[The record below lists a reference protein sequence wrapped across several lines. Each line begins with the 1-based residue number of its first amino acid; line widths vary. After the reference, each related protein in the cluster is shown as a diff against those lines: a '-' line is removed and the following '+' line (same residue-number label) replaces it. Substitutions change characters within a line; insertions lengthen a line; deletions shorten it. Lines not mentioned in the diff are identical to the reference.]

1 MKGGTSMLKPN
12 YTERNGCVYVD
23 FGQTSAGTAAHEV
36 LLPEADMLIADYLK
50 EWLSM
55 MTTQIRH
62 NTLDCYWYM
71 FRRHLYPFFHARHLT
86 FRTVTVSD
94 FQAFVDEKYK
104 EGYSPTSIL
113 KFHTVVHK
121 CMKYAVIQGLIDHN
135 PSDYVILP
143 KRKKYIGR
151 IFTRDQLHR
160 FIQEARSSP
169 AEPAFMLAAVYG
181 LRRSEAAGLRWQ
193 CVDFS
198 GGSISINHT
207 AISSCGK
214 VTYSDRVKTASSYR
228 TLPLM
233 DSMRVYLLQLKKEQ
247 QELRLHYGPD
257 YHQTDYV
264 CCRADGTPLRPDY
277 ISQEFA
283 KVCRRAD
290 LPHIRF
296 HDLRH
301 TVATLLLQQGFSLKH
316 IQEWLGHSDISTTA
330 NTYAHIVYSDKK
342 QMADELNSIFENT

>member
-1 MKGGTSMLKPN
+1 M
-12 YTERNGCVYVD
+12 
-23 FGQTSAGTAAHEV
+23 AGT
-36 LLPEADMLIADYLK
+36 
-50 EWLSM
+50 
-55 MTTQIRH
+55 
-62 NTLDCYWYM
+62 
-71 FRRHLYPFFHARHLT
+71 
-86 FRTVTVSD
+86 
-94 FQAFVDEKYK
+94 
-104 EGYSPTSIL
+104 
-113 KFHTVVHK
+113 
-121 CMKYAVIQGLIDHN
+121 
-135 PSDYVILP
+135 
-143 KRKKYIGR
+143 
-151 IFTRDQLHR
+151 FTRDQLHR

-264 CCRADGTPLRPDY
+264 CCRADGTPLRRI
-277 ISQEFA
+277 ISRRSLPRSA
-283 KVCRRAD
+283 RRAD

-316 IQEWLGHSDISTTA
+316 IQEWLGHSDISTTPTPTRTSSTA
-330 NTYAHIVYSDKK
+330 IKNRWRMS
-342 QMADELNSIFENT
+342 

>member
-1 MKGGTSMLKPN
+1 MPKPN

-23 FGQTSAGTAAHEV
+23 FGQTSAGTAAQEV
-36 LLPEADMLIADYLK
+36 SLPEADMLIADYLK

-143 KRKKYIGR
+143 KRK
-151 IFTRDQLHR
+151 
-160 FIQEARSSP
+160 
-169 AEPAFMLAAVYG
+169 
-181 LRRSEAAGLRWQ
+181 
-193 CVDFS
+193 
-198 GGSISINHT
+198 
-207 AISSCGK
+207 
-214 VTYSDRVKTASSYR
+214 
-228 TLPLM
+228 
-233 DSMRVYLLQLKKEQ
+233 
-247 QELRLHYGPD
+247 
-257 YHQTDYV
+257 
-264 CCRADGTPLRPDY
+264 
-277 ISQEFA
+277 
-283 KVCRRAD
+283 
-290 LPHIRF
+290 
-296 HDLRH
+296 
-301 TVATLLLQQGFSLKH
+301 
-316 IQEWLGHSDISTTA
+316 
-330 NTYAHIVYSDKK
+330 
-342 QMADELNSIFENT
+342 

>member
-1 MKGGTSMLKPN
+1 MNKPT
-12 YTERNGCVYVD
+12 YTERDGCIYVD
-23 FGQTSAGTAAHEV
+23 FGQTSEGTAARTV
-36 LLPEADMLIADYLK
+36 SLPEADMLIADYMK
-50 EWLSM
+50 KWLSI
-55 MTTQIRH
+55 MTTQIRQ

-71 FRRHLYPFFHARHLT
+71 FRRHIHPFFHARHLT
-86 FRTVTVSD
+86 FRTVTVHD

-151 IFTRDQLHR
+151 TFTQEQLHR

-198 GGSISINHT
+198 GGSIAINHT

-214 VTYSDRVKTASSYR
+214 VTYSDRVKTSSSYR

-233 DSMRVYLLQLKKEQ
+233 DIMRIYLLQLKKEQ
-247 QELRLHYGPD
+247 QEMRLHYGSD
-257 YHQTDYV
+257 YHQSDYV

-301 TVATLLLQQGFSLKH
+301 TVATLLMQQGFSLTT
-316 IQEWLGHSDISTTA
+316 IPDWRGHSDISTTA
-330 NTYAHIVYSDKK
+330 NTYAHIVYSDKQ
-342 QMADELNSIFENT
+342 QMADQLNSIFENT

>member
-1 MKGGTSMLKPN
+1 
-12 YTERNGCVYVD
+12 
-23 FGQTSAGTAAHEV
+23 
-36 LLPEADMLIADYLK
+36 
-50 EWLSM
+50 
-55 MTTQIRH
+55 
-62 NTLDCYWYM
+62 
-71 FRRHLYPFFHARHLT
+71 
-86 FRTVTVSD
+86 
-94 FQAFVDEKYK
+94 
-104 EGYSPTSIL
+104 
-113 KFHTVVHK
+113 
-121 CMKYAVIQGLIDHN
+121 MKYAVIQGLIDHN

-151 IFTRDQLHR
+151 TFTQEQLHR

-198 GGSISINHT
+198 GGSIAINHT

-214 VTYSDRVKTASSYR
+214 VTYSDRVKTSSSYR

-233 DSMRVYLLQLKKEQ
+233 DTMRIYLLQLKKEQ
-247 QELRLHYGPD
+247 QEMRLHYGSD
-257 YHQTDYV
+257 YHQSDYV

-330 NTYAHIVYSDKK
+330 NTYAHIVYSDKQ
-342 QMADELNSIFENT
+342 QMADQLNSIFENT

>member
-1 MKGGTSMLKPN
+1 MPKPN

-36 LLPEADMLIADYLK
+36 SLPEADMLIADYLK

-151 IFTRDQLHR
+151 TFTRDQLHR

-296 HDLRH
+296 H
-301 TVATLLLQQGFSLKH
+301 
-316 IQEWLGHSDISTTA
+316 E
-330 NTYAHIVYSDKK
+330 
-342 QMADELNSIFENT
+342 

>member
-1 MKGGTSMLKPN
+1 
-12 YTERNGCVYVD
+12 
-23 FGQTSAGTAAHEV
+23 
-36 LLPEADMLIADYLK
+36 MLIADYLK

-283 KVCRRAD
+283 KVCRRARPAAYP
-290 LPHIRF
+290 LPRSAAHRGDPSAAAGLLAQAYSGVAGTF
-296 HDLRH
+296 RHLHDSQHLR
-301 TVATLLLQQGFSLKH
+301 
-316 IQEWLGHSDISTTA
+316 
-330 NTYAHIVYSDKK
+330 AHRHSDKK